1 MKKNQLDEM
10 QAQKR
15 NSIGN
20 QAFLLL
26 MYLLMIDAGL
36 YGFGF
41 RWIEYPA
48 NIMIMVT
55 VCAGIYLIR
64 LINNHA
70 YVGPS
75 AENKRPVLRFILM
88 VAIACSVA
96 AGISMMLKNA
106 SFTNTAQI
114 NEMSAPIM
122 FITAAIAIIIALA
135 TLLIKRSQ

>member
-1 MKKNQLDEM
+1 MQKSQLDEM
-10 QAQKR
+10 QVKRR

-20 QAFLLL
+20 QTFLLL

-55 VCAGIYLIR
+55 ICAGIYLLR

-75 AENKRPVLRFILM
+75 AENKRPVLRLILT

-96 AGISMMLKNA
+96 AGISIMLKNA
-106 SFTNTAQI
+106 VFTNTAQI